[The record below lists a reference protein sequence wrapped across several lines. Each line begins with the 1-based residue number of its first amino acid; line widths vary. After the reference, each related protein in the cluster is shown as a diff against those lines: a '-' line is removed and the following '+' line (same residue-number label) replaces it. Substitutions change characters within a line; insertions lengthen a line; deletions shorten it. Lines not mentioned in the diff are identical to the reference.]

1 MLNALKKILFFLILV
16 ICLITTLSLI
26 SNYYA
31 EKHYNNLIVTG
42 KMEKGNNEY
51 KVFCEDSDGK
61 TESFEIKKTFYL
73 YDPVMYY
80 ENIKIGKSYNFTT
93 IGWKR
98 SEFLWSEIIVG
109 VVENN

>member
-1 MLNALKKILFFLILV
+1 MLKVLKKILFFLIVL
-16 ICLITTLSLI
+16 ICLLTTFSLI
-26 SNYYA
+26 SNYYT
-31 EKHYNNLIVTG
+31 EKHYNNLTVTG
-42 KMEKGNNEY
+42 KMEKGDNEY

-73 YDPVMYY
+73 LDPVMYY

-98 SEFLWSEIIVG
+98 SELLWCEIIVG
-109 VVENN
+109 AVENN